1 MSTNELTTDQMKA
14 VVVAYAAAHSAG
26 DIDAIAAIFAEDA
39 VVADPVDKPA
49 FVGRAAVREFFAG
62 THEFAES
69 LELVVT
75 GPIRAVDHF
84 AAAPLRAITS
94 MGGAK
99 FAVDII
105 DVFTFNDDGL
115 VTEMKA
121 YWTATDI
128 AQID

>member
-14 VVVAYAAAHSAG
+14 TVVAYAAAHSAG

-69 LELVVT
+69 LRPFVQL
-75 GPIRAVDHF
+75 PRW
-84 AAAPLRAITS
+84 AAQSLQSTS
-94 MGGAK
+94 LMSLPSM
-99 FAVDII
+99 
-105 DVFTFNDDGL
+105 T
-115 VTEMKA
+115 KA
-121 YWTATDI
+121 LSPR
-128 AQID
+128 

>member
-1 MSTNELTTDQMKA
+1 MPTTDEMKA
-14 VVVAYAAAHSAG
+14 AVTAYTEAHTAG
-26 DIDAIAAIFAEDA
+26 DIGAIAAIFAEDA
-39 VVADPVDKPA
+39 VVADPVDKPP
-49 FVGRAAVREFFAG
+49 FVGREAIRQFFAG

-94 MGGAK
+94 MGGSK

-105 DVFTFNDDGL
+105 DVFTFDDEGL
-115 VTEMKA
+115 VSDMKA
-121 YWTATDI
+121 YWTAADI